1 MDRQTVS
8 SGTEWESRVGYSRA
22 VRTGDRVFVSG
33 TTATDED
40 GEIVGVGDPEAQTER
55 AIANV
60 ERALED
66 AGATLDD
73 VVRTRMFVT
82 DVDDWEAIGRAH
94 EAAFGDVRPATSMVQ
109 VERLIDPELLVE
121 IEAEA
126 VVEP

>member
-1 MDRQTVS
+1 M
-8 SGTEWESRVGYSRA
+8 GYSRA

-40 GEIVGVGDPEAQTER
+40 GDVVGIDDPETQTEQ

-60 ERALED
+60 ERALEG

-73 VVRTRMFVT
+73 VTRTRMFVT
-82 DVDDWEAIGRAH
+82 DIDDWEAIGRAH
-94 EAAFGDVRPATSMVQ
+94 AAAFGDVRPAASMVQ
-109 VERLIDPELLVE
+109 VEELIDPELLVE

-126 VVEP
+126 VVANRGSR